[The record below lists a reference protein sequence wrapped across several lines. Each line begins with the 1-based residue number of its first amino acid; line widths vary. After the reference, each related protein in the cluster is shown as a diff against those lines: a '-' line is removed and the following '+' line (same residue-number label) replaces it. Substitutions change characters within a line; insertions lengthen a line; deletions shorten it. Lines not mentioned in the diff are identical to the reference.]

1 MFKIAILGGGVV
13 GSGVAD
19 ILIDKSKALSERFN
33 KDISLKYVLDI
44 RDMTGTKYEPYYT
57 NDKEVVFGD
66 DEIKLIVVTIG
77 GLDLAADFCRRALKS
92 GRHVVTSNKEVVAAV
107 GCELTLLADENNVRF
122 LYEASAGGGIPI
134 IRPLNL
140 CLASNDIYEI
150 NGILNGTTNYILTCM
165 YQDRLSFDVALK
177 NAQAAGYAEANPSAD
192 VDGFDAAR
200 KIAILSSISYN
211 KFVDYKDVKCMGIR
225 DVIYD
230 DHEFAAGAGYA
241 IKLIAGSRNTD
252 KGVTISVEPK
262 LVPKTNM
269 LAAVNSVYNAVLVKG
284 SYTGDTLM
292 YGQGAGKH
300 PTASAVVGDIIDVL
314 TDACKQSIP
323 GFVNSNAVV
332 IEDKEETSK
341 YYVRISIENHDNES
355 DELKAATVK
364 CFGNGASFLGAS
376 LSNNNIAALITDMCT
391 AEEFDKKLSDFC
403 DITGAKAEY
412 KLKVIN

>member
-19 ILIDKSKALSERFN
+19 ILIDKSKALSERFH
-33 KDISLKYVLDI
+33 KDVSLAYILDI

-57 NDKEVVFGD
+57 NDKEVVFSD
-66 DEIKLIVVTIG
+66 DDVKLIVVTIG

-107 GCELTLLADENNVRF
+107 GRELTLLADENNVRF
-122 LYEASAGGGIPI
+122 LYEASSGGGIPI

-192 VDGFDAAR
+192 VDGYDAAR
-200 KIAILSSISYN
+200 KIAILSSISYG
-211 KFVDYKDVKCMGIR
+211 KFVDYNDVKCTGIR

-230 DHEFAAGAGYA
+230 DHEFAASAGYA

-252 KGVTISVEPK
+252 KGVTCTVEPK
-262 LVPKTNM
+262 LVPKSNM
-269 LAAVNSVYNAVLVKG
+269 LASVNSVYNAVLVKG

-292 YGQGAGKH
+292 YGQGAGKL
-300 PTASAVVGDIIDVL
+300 PTASAVVGDIIDIL
-314 TDACKQSIP
+314 TDANKQALP
-323 GFVNSNAVV
+323 GFVHNNAVV
-332 IEDKEETSK
+332 IEDTEACDK
-341 YYVRISIENHDNES
+341 YYVRINVSYDNES
-355 DELKAATVK
+355 DDIKDAVIK
-364 CFGNGASFLGAS
+364 CFGDKALFLGAS
-376 LSNNNIAALITDMCT
+376 LSNHSIVAFITEKCT
-391 AEEFDKKLSDFC
+391 AADFTAKLDAFC

-412 KLKVIN
+412 KLKVID